1 MLRRHV
7 SDGEVAVSKR
17 STGRSAGR
25 STGGSA
31 TCVLEGL
38 RVVDLTTGLAGPYC
52 TKLFVDAGAEVVKL
66 EPPTGDP
73 LRRWSASGRPIP
85 DDGCGLLFSFLNA
98 GKRSVVADLA
108 TGSGRDRL
116 RALLV
121 GAELLVEDLGPG
133 RIEAMG
139 FGLDA
144 LHTIERRLSLLS
156 LSHFGRGGPWSDR
169 VANEF
174 TLQAQVGSTDARGIP
189 GEEPVTAGGRLGEY
203 VAASFAAVGGLGAIL
218 QSRASGV
225 GVHIDVSQYE
235 AMVLS
240 FQTFRQI
247 FAAFDPGRLVGR
259 SFEIP
264 SIEPAS
270 DGWVGF
276 CTITSQQY
284 TDFCHLIGAPE
295 LAAPE
300 MMFAEARMA
309 ARDAIWAKI
318 REYTAKSSVAEIVE
332 LASAMR
338 IPVSPVGNGAT
349 VLEVDHF
356 IERGVFVDSPHGF
369 KQPRVPYTLSE
380 IPARSFE
387 RAPRLDEH
395 GEALRAVRHPL
406 PRGRRGAK
414 GGRRKLPLEGVKVA
428 DFSAFWAG
436 PVATSVLGALGA
448 DVIKIES
455 IQRPDGMRFAG
466 GIRRPEMWEFSAVT
480 HAVIVGKRDV
490 TLDLTQPEG
499 LALAKRLVGWADL
512 VVENFA
518 PRVMEN
524 FGLGWDDVHALNP
537 RAVMCRMPAFGL
549 SGPWRERTGFAMTI
563 EQASGMAW
571 ITGHASDP
579 PMVPRGICD
588 PLGGMHAA
596 FAMMLALEHAAR
608 TGRGQLVEVPLIEPA
623 FNAAAEQVIEW
634 SAHGVLL
641 ERQGNRSPHGAPQGV
656 YRARED
662 DQWIA
667 LSIET
672 DAEWSRL
679 RAVLGDPEW
688 AREPRYATAA
698 GRQAGHDA
706 IDVQLRAYFLGQPRD
721 LAAET
726 LIAAGVPAAPAR
738 NAALV
743 ALTPHHQVRRF
754 HQWLQH
760 PVAGWT
766 PYLSFPFTWNGD
778 FLRFARPAP
787 TLGQHNHEVLS
798 EVLGLDDAEIAKLTE
813 KKVIGTRPAWL

>member
-1 MLRRHV
+1 MLGQHV
-7 SDGEVAVSKR
+7 SDGDGEVAVAKR
-17 STGRSAGR
+17 SARS
-25 STGGSA
+25 
-31 TCVLEGL
+31 VLEGL
-38 RVVDLTTGLAGPYC
+38 RIVDLTTGLAGPYC
-52 TKLFVDAGAEVVKL
+52 TKLFVDAGAEVVKV
-66 EPPTGDP
+66 EPPGGDP
-73 LRRWSASGRPIP
+73 LRRWSATGRPIP
-85 DDGCGLLFSFLNA
+85 EDGCGLLFSFLNA
-98 GKRSVVADLA
+98 GKRSVVLDLE
-108 TGSGRDRL
+108 TESGRAQL
-116 RALLV
+116 RQLLA

-133 RIEAMG
+133 RIEALG
-139 FGLDA
+139 FGLEP
-144 LHTIERRLSLLS
+144 LQQIERRLSLLS

-203 VAASFAAVGGLGAIL
+203 VTASFAAVAGLGAIF
-218 QSRASGV
+218 QARATGQ
-225 GVHIDVSQYE
+225 GVHADVSHYE
-235 AMVLS
+235 SMMLS
-240 FQTFRQI
+240 FQTFRQV

-264 SIEPAS
+264 SIEPAK

-284 TDFCHLIGAPE
+284 SDFCSLIGAPE

-318 REYTAKSSVAEIVE
+318 HAYTRQNSVADVVE

-356 IERGVFVDSPHGF
+356 AERGVFVDGPHGF
-369 KQPRVPYTLSE
+369 KQPRVPYLLSE
-380 IPARSFE
+380 IPPRPFE
-387 RAPRLDEH
+387 RAPRLGEH
-395 GEALRAVRHPL
+395 GDALLGAKRHPL
-406 PRGRRGAK
+406 PRGRRDARAR
-414 GGRRKLPLEGVKVA
+414 GRRRRLPLEGVKVA

-448 DVIKIES
+448 DVVKIES

-466 GIRRPEMWEFSAVT
+466 GIRRPEVWEFSAVT
-480 HAVIVGKRDV
+480 HSVIVGKRDV

-524 FGLGWDDVHALNP
+524 FGLGWAEVHALNP

-608 TGRGQLVEVPLIEPA
+608 TGQGQLVEVPLIEPA
-623 FNAAAEQVIEW
+623 LNAAAEQVIEW
-634 SAHGVLL
+634 SANGVLL

-656 YRARED
+656 YRALED

-672 DAEWSRL
+672 DAEWQRL
-679 RAVLGDPEW
+679 RAALGDPEW
-688 AREPRYATAA
+688 ARDARYATAA
-698 GRQAGHDA
+698 GRHAGHDA
-706 IDVQLRAYFLGQPRD
+706 IDEHLRAHFLAQPRD

-726 LIAAGVPAAPAR
+726 LIAAGVPAAPVR

-743 ALTPHHQVRRF
+743 ALTPHHQVRLF
-754 HQWLQH
+754 HQWMQH

-798 EVLGLDDAEIAKLTE
+798 GILGLDDAEIAQLAE
-813 KKVIGTRPAWL
+813 KRVIGTRPAWL

>member
-1 MLRRHV
+1 MLGQHV
-7 SDGEVAVSKR
+7 SDGDGEVAVAKR
-17 STGRSAGR
+17 SARS
-25 STGGSA
+25 
-31 TCVLEGL
+31 VLEGL
-38 RVVDLTTGLAGPYC
+38 RIIDLTTGLAGPYC
-52 TKLFVDAGAEVVKL
+52 TKLFVDAGAEVIKV
-66 EPPTGDP
+66 EPPGGDP
-73 LRRWSASGRPIP
+73 LRSWSATGRPIP
-85 DDGCGLLFSFLNA
+85 EDGCGLLFSFLNA
-98 GKRSVVADLA
+98 GKRSVVLDLE
-108 TGSGRDRL
+108 TESDRAQL
-116 RALLV
+116 RQLLA

-133 RIEAMG
+133 RIEALG
-139 FGLDA
+139 FGLA
-144 LHTIERRLSLLS
+144 SLQQIERRLSLLS
-156 LSHFGRGGPWSDR
+156 LSQFGRGGPWSDR

-203 VAASFAAVGGLGAIL
+203 VTASFAAVAGLGAIF
-218 QSRASGV
+218 QSRAAGQ
-225 GVHIDVSQYE
+225 GVHADVSHYE
-235 AMVLS
+235 SMMLS
-240 FQTFRQI
+240 FQTFRQV

-264 SIEPAS
+264 SIEPAK

-284 TDFCHLIGAPE
+284 SDFCSLVGAPE

-318 REYTAKSSVAEIVE
+318 HAYTRQNSVADVVE

-356 IERGVFVDSPHGF
+356 AERGVFVDSPHGF

-380 IPARSFE
+380 IPPRPFE

-395 GEALRAVRHPL
+395 REALLGAKRHPL
-406 PRGRRGAK
+406 PRGRRDARAR
-414 GGRRKLPLEGVKVA
+414 GRRRRLPLEGVKVA

-448 DVIKIES
+448 DVVKIES

-466 GIRRPEMWEFSAVT
+466 GIRRPEVWEFSAVT
-480 HAVIVGKRDV
+480 HSVIVGKRDV

-524 FGLGWDDVHALNP
+524 FGLGWEEIHVLNP

-596 FAMMLALEHAAR
+596 FAMMLALEHAER

-623 FNAAAEQVIEW
+623 LNAAAEQVIEW

-641 ERQGNRSPHGAPQGV
+641 ERQGNRSPHGAPQGI
-656 YRARED
+656 YRALED
-662 DQWIA
+662 DQWVA

-672 DAEWSRL
+672 DAQWQRL
-679 RAVLGDPEW
+679 RAALGDPEW
-688 AREPRYATAA
+688 AREARYATAA
-698 GRQAGHDA
+698 GRHAGHDA
-706 IDVQLRAYFLGQPRD
+706 IDDHLRAHFLAQPRD

-726 LIAAGVPAAPAR
+726 LIAAGVPAAPVR

-743 ALTPHHQVRRF
+743 ALTPHHQVRPF
-754 HQWLQH
+754 HQWMQH

-798 EVLGLDDAEIAKLTE
+798 GILGLDEAEIERLAE

>member
-7 SDGEVAVSKR
+7 SNGGEEVGVATR
-17 STGRSAGR
+17 R
-25 STGGSA
+25 
-31 TCVLEGL
+31 VLEGL
-38 RVVDLTTGLAGPYC
+38 RVVDLTSGMAGPYC
-52 TKLFVDAGAEVVKL
+52 TKLFVDAGAEVIKV
-66 EPPTGDP
+66 EPPSGDP
-73 LRRWSASGRPIP
+73 LRSWSATDRPVP
-85 DDGCGLLFSFLNA
+85 EDGCGLLFSFLNA
-98 GKRSVVADLA
+98 GKKSVVADLW
-108 TGSGRDRL
+108 TEEGRALL
-116 RALLV
+116 RELLV
-121 GAELLVEDLGPG
+121 GAELVVEDFGPG
-133 RIEAMG
+133 VIESLG
-139 FGLDA
+139 FDLA
-144 LHTIERRLSLLS
+144 SLQSIEKRLSLLS
-156 LSHFGRGGPWSDR
+156 LSRFGRGGPWSDR

-203 VAASFAAVGGLGAIL
+203 VVASFAAVGGLGAVL
-218 QSRASGV
+218 QSRATGQ
-225 GVHIDVSQYE
+225 GVHVDTSQYE
-235 AMVLS
+235 SMILS

-264 SIEPAS
+264 SIEPAA

-284 TDFCHLIGAPE
+284 SDFCSLIGAPE

-318 REYTAKSSVAEIVE
+318 REYTEKNTVADILE

-356 IERGVFVDSPHGF
+356 AERGVFVDSPHGF
-369 KQPRVPYTLSE
+369 KQPRVPYSLSE
-380 IPARSFE
+380 IPARPFE
-387 RAPRLDEH
+387 RAPRLGEH
-395 GEALRAVRHPL
+395 TDSLRGKRHPL
-406 PRGRRGAK
+406 PRGRRDLSPK
-414 GGRRKLPLEGVKVA
+414 KNRKRKLPLEGVKVA

-466 GIRRPEMWEFSAVT
+466 GIKRADVWEFSAVT

-499 LALAKRLVGWADL
+499 LALAKRLVEWADL

-524 FGLGWDDVHALNP
+524 FGLGWKEIHALNP

-596 FAMMLALEHAAR
+596 FAMMLALDRAAE

-623 FNAAAEQVIEW
+623 FNAAAELVIEW

-641 ERQGNRSPHGAPQGV
+641 ERQGNRSPHGAPQGL
-656 YRARED
+656 YPARED
-662 DQWIA
+662 DQWVA

-672 DAEWSRL
+672 DAEWGRL
-679 RAVLGDPEW
+679 RQALGDPEW
-688 AREPRYATAA
+688 ARDPCYATAA
-698 GRQAGHDA
+698 GRHASHDA
-706 IDVQLRAYFLGQPRD
+706 LDAHLRAWFAGQPRD

-726 LIAAGVPAAPAR
+726 LIAAGVPAAPLR
-738 NAALV
+738 NASQV
-743 ALTPHHQVRRF
+743 HLTPHHQVRAF
-754 HQWLQH
+754 HQWMRH

-766 PYLSFPFTWNGD
+766 PYLSFPFTWNGE
-778 FLRFARPAP
+778 FLAFARPAP

-798 EVLGLDDAEIAKLTE
+798 DVLGLEDAEIAQLAE
-813 KKVIGTRPAWL
+813 RKVIGTRPAWM